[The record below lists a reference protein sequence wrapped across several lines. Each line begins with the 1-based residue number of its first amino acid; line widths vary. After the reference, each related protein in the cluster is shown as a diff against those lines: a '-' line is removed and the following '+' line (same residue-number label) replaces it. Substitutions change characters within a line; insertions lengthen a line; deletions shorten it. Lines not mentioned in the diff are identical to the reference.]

1 MGLTLFRTLGN
12 RYFAAAPAL
21 KHLLCDGSVQVE
33 AGRGAGR
40 SQGTIKANPGL
51 GEARMQAF
59 KESSRWLS
67 SKSTFFFFL
76 VVVVLEFELRALHL
90 QVLSHSANLLVYF
103 PLL

>member
-1 MGLTLFRTLGN
+1 V
-12 RYFAAAPAL
+12 APAL

-59 KESSRWLS
+59 KESSR
-67 SKSTFFFFL
+67 
-76 VVVVLEFELRALHL
+76 
-90 QVLSHSANLLVYF
+90 
-103 PLL
+103 